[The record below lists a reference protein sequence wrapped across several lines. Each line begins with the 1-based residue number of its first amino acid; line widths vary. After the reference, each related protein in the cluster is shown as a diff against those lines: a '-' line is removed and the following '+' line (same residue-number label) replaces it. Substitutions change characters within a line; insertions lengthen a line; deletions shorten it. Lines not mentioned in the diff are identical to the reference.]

1 MRENLKFFKNSAYK
15 RVFKELKRKWEIYGK
30 FTGIIKLEN
39 LSQEEKR
46 AIESFLGRYVEE
58 KNIKIKAIEFQEAL
72 EKSKF
77 KEISLLEI
85 LEEYYG
91 EKILTNKN
99 KKENEERL
107 KEESFERVVKNLET
121 LGKIGKNVELL
132 LEKIKKNY
140 KYQMEEIVIN
150 SLKAIDFL
158 ERTEK
163 KIKLAML
170 ANFITFNPHYF
181 DRGEISGNYLIYLL
195 TQLENIEVP
204 NDSESIVE
212 LYFKYGIEGDIIS
225 SFTTAFG
232 IKLYREDGEHL
243 AYSEFIRR
251 GESYLISLSN
261 LKEIVKAQGVNNKI
275 YIVEN
280 QMVFSYLCEIFKD
293 KKVSLLCT
301 SGQFK
306 TASLYLIDLLC
317 QNSNEI
323 YYSGDFDGEGL
334 EMAQRII
341 RRGKG
346 KIKAWRFQV
355 ENYIKIDSQK
365 EMSEISLKKL
375 DKIDEETLLEV
386 VKIMKK
392 EKKAKYQESL
402 LEELVKDIL
411 KSC

>member
-1 MRENLKFFKNSAYK
+1 
-15 RVFKELKRKWEIYGK
+15 
-30 FTGIIKLEN
+30 
-39 LSQEEKR
+39 
-46 AIESFLGRYVEE
+46 
-58 KNIKIKAIEFQEAL
+58 
-72 EKSKF
+72 
-77 KEISLLEI
+77 
-85 LEEYYG
+85 
-91 EKILTNKN
+91 
-99 KKENEERL
+99 
-107 KEESFERVVKNLET
+107 
-121 LGKIGKNVELL
+121 
-132 LEKIKKNY
+132 
-140 KYQMEEIVIN
+140 
-150 SLKAIDFL
+150 
-158 ERTEK
+158 
-163 KIKLAML
+163 
-170 ANFITFNPHYF
+170 
-181 DRGEISGNYLIYLL
+181 
-195 TQLENIEVP
+195 
-204 NDSESIVE
+204 
-212 LYFKYGIEGDIIS
+212 
-225 SFTTAFG
+225 
-232 IKLYREDGEHL
+232 
-243 AYSEFIRR
+243 
-251 GESYLISLSN
+251 
-261 LKEIVKAQGVNNKI
+261 
-275 YIVEN
+275 
-280 QMVFSYLCEIFKD
+280 MVFSYLCEIFKD

>member
-1 MRENLKFFKNSAYK
+1 
-15 RVFKELKRKWEIYGK
+15 
-30 FTGIIKLEN
+30 
-39 LSQEEKR
+39 
-46 AIESFLGRYVEE
+46 
-58 KNIKIKAIEFQEAL
+58 
-72 EKSKF
+72 
-77 KEISLLEI
+77 
-85 LEEYYG
+85 
-91 EKILTNKN
+91 
-99 KKENEERL
+99 
-107 KEESFERVVKNLET
+107 
-121 LGKIGKNVELL
+121 
-132 LEKIKKNY
+132 
-140 KYQMEEIVIN
+140 MEEIVIN

-251 GESYLISLSN
+251 GEAYLISLSN

-275 YIVEN
+275 YVVEN